1 MLQEEGKSKEGNKEI
16 KTTLID
22 DEKKVEKMDK
32 EVKSERHLK
41 NQRKRMSYYC
51 PQKQR
56 GRESYLQE
64 ERERKGGGEMERQL
78 KEPNFSVCF
87 NSASSFES
95 DIS

>member
-1 MLQEEGKSKEGNKEI
+1 MTQGKDG
-16 KTTLID
+16 
-22 DEKKVEKMDK
+22 K

-64 ERERKGGGEMERQL
+64 ERELGRGRDGETAQGTKFFRL
-78 KEPNFSVCF
+78 F
-87 NSASSFES
+87 
-95 DIS
+95 

>member
-1 MLQEEGKSKEGNKEI
+1 MKEREI
-16 KTTLID
+16 KCKRERFVTQGKD
-22 DEKKVEKMDK
+22 GK